1 MGTGGKTPSR
11 DTDGSVFV
19 VTAAYNEAGAI
30 AEVLR
35 ALRSEYPNTV
45 VVDDGSTDATA
56 ELAARNGAFLLRHV
70 VNCGQGAALQTG
82 ISFALKRGAECI
94 VTFDADGQH
103 RVEDIA
109 TLVAPIC
116 RGECEV
122 TLGSRF
128 LGSAVGLPW
137 PRRVALKFAVWLTR
151 IMSGVRLT
159 DAHNGLRAFSRR
171 AAERIDIRMDRM
183 AHASEI
189 IDQIRES
196 GLAFR
201 EVPVQIRYTTYSLRK
216 GQTLRGGLHILVQ
229 YLLGRVVR

>member
-1 MGTGGKTPSR
+1 MTGQLHR
-11 DTDGSVFV
+11 DVFV
-19 VTAAYNEAGAI
+19 VIAAYNEAQAI
-30 AEVLR
+30 GEVLR
-35 ALRSEYPNTV
+35 ELGVAGSSNVV
-45 VVDDGSTDATA
+45 VVDDGSTDETFQTA
-56 ELAARNGAFLLRHV
+56 KKHAAFVLRHV

-82 ISFALKRGAECI
+82 IDFALSRGAPII

-103 RVEDIA
+103 RAEDVA
-109 TLVAPIC
+109 ALVTPI
-116 RGECEV
+116 RSGECDI

-137 PRRVALKFAVWLTR
+137 RRRAALKLAVGLTR
-151 IMSGVRLT
+151 LMSGVRLT

-196 GLAFR
+196 GLPFK
-201 EVPVQIRYTTYSLRK
+201 EVAVQIRYTPYSLRK
-216 GQTLRGGLHILVQ
+216 GQSLRGGLHILVQ
-229 YLLGRVVR
+229 YVLGRVVR